1 LILAYIS
8 IYVLGQDL
16 IGEEEIKKI
25 IRFLGIAVLTYA
37 LVETLWIL
45 PYLKQILSSTAI
57 KNMHH
62 LKYII
67 SKQRVTA
74 FFLTPNNL
82 GIFLLFTLYAFW
94 EYENKIAKYFLSFL
108 TISCLLATKSIG
120 VWICLSGTI
129 ILVVLKTRY
138 KKYALTGVI
147 LSFCALIIVI
157 WFRKDLLFNPNNL
170 YFNPFYQRLK
180 IWEKTLFLI
189 SQKPIMGYGVGNFP
203 IWYNQN
209 LPHYLNQTIYAHNLL
224 LQFWFESGLAGYIWV
239 VVFYLYV
246 LKNLFKKISSHLF
259 VALCCFTFLIHN
271 SFDASFYLPKV
282 GIFFWIFLALLL
294 RESNGHEIKRL

>member
-1 LILAYIS
+1 M
-8 IYVLGQDL
+8 
-16 IGEEEIKKI
+16 KKI
-25 IRFLGIAVLTYA
+25 IRFLGFAVLGYA
-37 LVETLWIL
+37 LIETLWIL
-45 PYLKQILSSTAI
+45 PYLKQILSSVEI

-67 SKQRVTA
+67 SKQRITA

-82 GIFLLFTLYAFW
+82 GIFLLFALYAFW
-94 EYENKIAKYFLSFL
+94 EYKNRILRYTLSSAIIF
-108 TISCLLATKSIG
+108 CLVATKSIG
-120 VWICLSGTI
+120 VWVCLFAVI
-129 ILVVLKTRY
+129 PLVVLKSRY
-138 KKYALTGVI
+138 KKYGWIGIALSLCALT
-147 LSFCALIIVI
+147 FVI
-157 WFRKDLLFNPNNL
+157 WLRRDLLFNPHNL

-209 LPHYLNQTIYAHNLL
+209 LPRYLNQTIYAHNLL

-246 LKNLFKKISSHLF
+246 LKNIFKKVPSHMF

-271 SFDASFYLPKV
+271 FFDASFYLPKV
-282 GIFFWIFLALLL
+282 GTFFWIFLALLL
-294 RESNGHEIKRL
+294 RESNRHEIKGL